1 MQAYFFVSSSASLE
15 HGMFAVNGLITAASD
30 CIIRELRQRNKLT
43 AFTLQSKQLA
53 GVCAGSVTHQH
64 LHLIGFSW
72 PSSPIDQTMTSKV
85 IVAADIRSQRG
96 WNSRYLKRL
105 RNGVSRRGRR
115 VHLRTFSTTSSWGG
129 CNTSRGESLIINDGR
144 VHATTSRVDA
154 MCSNEAQQA
163 SARNDVNLTL

>member
-1 MQAYFFVSSSASLE
+1 MQAYFFVPSSAALE

-53 GVCAGSVTHQH
+53 GVCAWSVTHQH

-96 WNSRYLKRL
+96 WNSRDLKRL
-105 RNGVSRRGRR
+105 RMACRGAGGACICARFQPQVPGAAATLRGASRS
-115 VHLRTFSTTSSWGG
+115 LQMTDTSTLQ
-129 CNTSRGESLIINDGR
+129 RH
-144 VHATTSRVDA
+144 V
-154 MCSNEAQQA
+154 
-163 SARNDVNLTL
+163 